1 MLYFMSKKKSSVL
14 EENRSTSSSETNQF
28 DYSQQIGNRLAKAL
42 TARGWTQK
50 LLAQK
55 LGITD
60 NTLSRMLAGQERL
73 NMNHC
78 CEAMTL
84 LGFSPALLLSTDPIA
99 HAWTSIV
106 AIDHMLAD
114 LYDENTHSGIEAM
127 ANYLTKDYL
136 CCSHHYLEGGSET
149 NHWYKHA
156 SEEEQSQTRMIY
168 NERQHGR
175 NLLGIS
181 YELERKWN
189 HANSFGSLFRFQI
202 KSVVLMDKDA
212 LFVILDSKKVQA
224 KTGAVLAHCT
234 SHVYLYMK
242 NSFLSISKGA
252 QVRIRR
258 KVWFK
263 QSIHSPFPAAYTLK
277 DE

>member
-1 MLYFMSKKKSSVL
+1 MLYFMPKENSLVL
-14 EENRSTSSSETNQF
+14 EADRSILSLETKES
-28 DYSQQIGNRLAKAL
+28 DYSQHIGNRLSQAL
-42 TARGWTQK
+42 MARGWTQK

-55 LGITD
+55 LEITD

-78 CEAMTL
+78 CEAMIL

-99 HAWTSIV
+99 HAWTGIV
-106 AIDHMLAD
+106 AIDQMLGD
-114 LYDENTHSGIEAM
+114 IYSEHTHSGIEAM

-136 CCSHHYLEGGSET
+136 CCSHHYLEDGSES
-149 NHWYKHA
+149 NHWYEQA
-156 SEEEQSQTRMIY
+156 SKEERSQTRMVY

-175 NLLGIS
+175 NLLGIP

-189 HANSFGSLFRFQI
+189 RANSFGSLFRRQI
-202 KSVVLMDKDA
+202 KNVVLIDKDTI
-212 LFVILDSKKVQA
+212 FVISDSKKMQA
-224 KTGAVLAHCT
+224 KTGSLVAHRT
-234 SHVYLYMK
+234 AYEYIYMK
-242 NSFLSISKGA
+242 NAFLSISKGA

-258 KVWFK
+258 RVWFN
-263 QSIHSPFPAAYTLK
+263 QTIHSPFPAAYTLK